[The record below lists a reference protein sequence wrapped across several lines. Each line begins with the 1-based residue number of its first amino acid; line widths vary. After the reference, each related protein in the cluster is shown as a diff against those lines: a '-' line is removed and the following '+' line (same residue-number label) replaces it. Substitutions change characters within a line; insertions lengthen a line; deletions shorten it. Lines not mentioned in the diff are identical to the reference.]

1 MKSGKALGET
11 LNLDNAGMISK
22 IKESEATMDSVK
34 GDPSAK
40 ADPFTNII
48 D

>member
-1 MKSGKALGET
+1 MCLRKLIRKRP
-11 LNLDNAGMISK
+11 NLDNAGMISK
-22 IKESEATMDSVK
+22 IKESEATMNSVK

-40 ADPFTNII
+40 VDSFTNII

>member
-1 MKSGKALGET
+1 MQSGKLLAEMG
-11 LNLDNAGMISK
+11 NLDNAGMVSK
-22 IKESEATMDSVK
+22 VKESETSVDSVK

-40 ADPFTNII
+40 VDSFTNVV